1 MDRFYAPP
9 LKSSIPAAVSQYLQN
24 STLLSLPAIWIEL
37 SFTIACV
44 TRYADLRKQ
53 LWARWHMALVLIIT
67 IVICPPEADAGCV
80 AKGPATGIEAGLVI
94 HLSSSC
100 TPAEREAHAVR
111 GEAVMDAI
119 VRGHPVD
126 LIGVIVRGD
135 LVFDRLAAQTT
146 SRSPVP
152 ASEKANRADRAGGDR
167 QRIVRA
173 ALSLKD
179 SVVSGAV
186 RHRSADSTLRFEG
199 AVNFYGSHFKEGVD
213 LSRSVFQEPVELSAA
228 TFDKEAYFVQGQFA
242 GQMDCQDTKFG
253 SSTRFHRSVFRG
265 SVNCTGALFDG
276 MAEFLE
282 VAFEQPATFERSR
295 FGLGTGFSGS
305 RFKSRVS
312 FSDAI
317 FSRETFFGFAAFE
330 GESVFAGAQFLG
342 SADFSHA
349 EFKQQDDLA
358 KARFDQAP
366 IFTQTKRLESAPPA
380 GIFQAWNGQYALTLV
395 FLVVAALLVAYAV
408 RLK

>member
-1 MDRFYAPP
+1 MWFRWY
-9 LKSSIPAAVSQYLQN
+9 
-24 STLLSLPAIWIEL
+24 
-37 SFTIACV
+37 V
-44 TRYADLRKQ
+44 T
-53 LWARWHMALVLIIT
+53 LVLVIA
-67 IVICPPEADAGCV
+67 IVTCPPEADAVCIAEG
-80 AKGPATGIEAGLVI
+80 AAAGIETGLVI
-94 HLSSSC
+94 HLSPTC

-119 VRGHPVD
+119 AKGRPVD
-126 LIGVIVRGD
+126 LLGVIVRGD
-135 LVFDRLAAQTT
+135 LIFDRLAAQTT
-146 SRSPVP
+146 SRSTVP
-152 ASEKANRADRAGGDR
+152 ALEMANQPDRAGGNR
-167 QRIVRA
+167 QRIVRE

-199 AVNFYGSHFKEGVD
+199 SVNFYGSHFKEGVD

-242 GQMDCQDTKFG
+242 RQTDCRETKFG
-253 SSTRFHRSVFRG
+253 PSTRFHRSIFRG

-276 MAEFLE
+276 MAEFIE
-282 VAFEQPATFERSR
+282 VTFEQPATFERSR

-312 FSDAI
+312 FSEAI

-330 GESVFAGAQFLG
+330 NEAVFAGVQFLG
-342 SADFSHA
+342 SVDFSHA
-349 EFKQQDDLA
+349 EFSQQDDLA
-358 KARFDQAP
+358 RARFDQAP
-366 IFTQTKRLESAPPA
+366 LFTQTKRLESAPPV
-380 GIFQAWNGQYALTLV
+380 GLFQAWNGQYALTLV
-395 FLVVAALLVAYAV
+395 LLVVTALLVAYAV